1 MRAAFAQRPLLYF
14 LRSSSAAG
22 HLRCVHLNATTQNAN
37 IIMYYYAVEDSMKTI
52 KRSLMILM
60 IFVLLAG
67 SVPAGCFAAVS
78 EDTLQQAVENAA
90 EYMLDAVKNPQPGNI
105 GGEWAVVGLAR
116 SGIDLPEAYYQE
128 YYRAVEESVK
138 ACGGVLHEKK
148 YSEYS
153 RLIIAVSAIGK
164 DARNVAGY
172 DLTKPLG
179 DYDKTIWQGLNGP
192 VWALIALDSRDY
204 PMPVDP
210 EAATQATRQMY
221 VDCLVNSQLPD
232 GGWNLYGTAETASTD
247 NLTADSDITGMV
259 LQALSK
265 YTDQPAV
272 AEAVAK
278 AVDCMSRQQGEDG
291 GFATM
296 GTYTCE
302 SAVQVMVGLCELGI
316 SPEDPRFIKN
326 GRSLLDNVLSYQTKA
341 GGFLHTADGSGNNQL
356 TSEQGFYGMVDA
368 LRLRQGKNS
377 LYRMSDAITVADP
390 DGTQGGKGLPGK
402 DPAVQTVPITS
413 PGTTFEDA
421 ALHDNVQAIEA
432 MAARGIISGY
442 PDGTFRPER
451 TMTRAEFC
459 CMVTAALGLQPEDAN
474 TFADTEGHWAA
485 GRIAAAYRYGIV
497 AGVGNGKFNPGGTIT
512 KQEAATMVAAAA
524 KLCGMDI
531 EYDAARIR
539 DTLSPFA
546 DYTQSAQWA
555 RKFLAFCY
563 DSGILDDSA
572 LNIEPLKAVTRAE
585 VAQMLFNL
593 LGVADLL

>member
-1 MRAAFAQRPLLYF
+1 
-14 LRSSSAAG
+14 
-22 HLRCVHLNATTQNAN
+22 
-37 IIMYYYAVEDSMKTI
+37 MKTI
-52 KRSLMILM
+52 KRTLAILLLAA
-60 IFVLLAG
+60 VLLG
-67 SVPAGCFAAVS
+67 SFPAACFAAVS
-78 EDTLQQAVENAA
+78 ETALQQAVDRAA
-90 EYMLDAVKNPQPGNI
+90 AYMLDAVKNPQPGNI
-105 GGEWAVVGLAR
+105 GGEWVILGLAR
-116 SGIDLPEAYYQE
+116 SGIDVPEEYYQG
-128 YYRAVEESVK
+128 YYSALEESVK

-153 RLIIAVSAIGK
+153 RTIIALSAIGR

-192 VWALIALDSRDY
+192 IWALIALDSSDY
-204 PMPVDP
+204 PMPVNS
-210 EAATQATRQMY
+210 EAKTQATRQMY
-221 VDCLVNSQLPD
+221 VDCLLNSQLPD
-232 GGWNLYGTAETASTD
+232 GGWNLYGTAETASTQ

-259 LQALSK
+259 LQALAK

-272 AEAVAK
+272 AAAVEK
-278 AVDCMSRQQGEDG
+278 AVDCMSRQQGEDA

-316 SPEDPRFIKN
+316 SPKDPRFVKN

-341 GGFLHTADGSGNNQL
+341 GGFLHTADGSGNNQM
-356 TSEQGFYGMVDA
+356 TSEQGFYGIVDA
-368 LRLRQGKNS
+368 LRLLQGKDS
-377 LYRMSDAITVADP
+377 LYRMSDAISVTDP
-390 DGTQGGKGLPGK
+390 DGSQGGKGLPGK
-402 DPAVQTVPITS
+402 DPAVQPVPITS
-413 PGTTFEDA
+413 PGMTFEDA
-421 ALHDNVQAIEA
+421 ELHDNVQAIEA
-432 MAARGIISGY
+432 MAARGIITGY

-459 CMVTAALGLQPEDAN
+459 CMVTAALGLKPEAAN
-474 TFADTEGHWAA
+474 VFTDTEGHWAA
-485 GRIAAAYRYGIV
+485 GRIAAAYQYGVV

-531 EYDAARIR
+531 EYDETRIR
-539 DTLSPFA
+539 DILSPFA
-546 DYTQSAQWA
+546 DYRQSAQWA
-555 RKFLAFCY
+555 RKYLAFCY

-572 LNIEPLKAVTRAE
+572 VSIEPLKQVTRAE

-593 LGVADLL
+593 LGEADLL